1 MFRRLQPTMKKILVL
16 SICILFFLTSIS
28 VAVNTN
34 ILSLTPNENT
44 PPNPPVINGPPSGKI
59 KKTYT
64 YDVTVSDPDEDDLI
78 LLVEINFSDG
88 TIKCG
93 GCDGR
98 GPWHSGDVVEFN
110 HSWTEKGI
118 FGIKG
123 RVADE
128 HNNWSEW
135 SDPLP
140 ITMPYSY
147 NKPILPF
154 LELLF
159 ERFPNAFPILRQLV
173 GY

>member
-1 MFRRLQPTMKKILVL
+1 MKKILIL
-16 SICILFFLTSIS
+16 SICTLFILTNLTF
-28 VAVNTN
+28 AVNAN
-34 ILSLTPNENT
+34 IISINFNDDTQ
-44 PPNPPVINGPPSGKI
+44 PNPPVINGPSSGKI
-59 KKTYT
+59 KETYT
-64 YDVTVSDPDEDDLI
+64 YYVTVSDPDEDDLLI
-78 LLVEINFSDG
+78 KIEIDFGDG
-88 TIKCG
+88 SGICG

-110 HSWTEKGI
+110 HSWAEAGV

-159 ERFPNAFPILRQLV
+159 ERFSNAFPILRQLV